1 MTYYIRNR
9 ACACGRCRARGL
21 MGPAVIVT
29 VGVLLLLQ
37 TLDIVDFGRSWPV
50 LLLVIGGVL
59 LIGHSGSTEGHV
71 QPTWPAPQAQPVQ
84 AQPVQ
89 PQTPPRWTTGTPPP
103 PGPTEP
109 NQSQDP
115 QVKS

>member
-59 LIGHSGSTEGHV
+59 LIGHSGTTAGHV
-71 QPTWPAPQAQPVQ
+71 QPTWAAPQPQPAQPQ
-84 AQPVQ
+84 NPSG
-89 PQTPPRWTTGTPPP
+89 WTTGTPPP
-103 PGPTEP
+103 PGSREP

>member
-1 MTYYIRNR
+1 MTYYMRNR

-21 MGPAVIVT
+21 MGPAVMVT

-37 TLDIVDFGRSWPV
+37 TLDIVDFDRSWPV

-59 LIGHSGSTEGHV
+59 LIGHSGSIEGHV
-71 QPTWPAPQAQPVQ
+71 QPSWPAQPQPAQPQ
-84 AQPVQ
+84 NPSG
-89 PQTPPRWTTGTPPP
+89 WSTGTPPP
-103 PGPTEP
+103 PGPTQP
-109 NQSQDP
+109 NQSNHSSDP